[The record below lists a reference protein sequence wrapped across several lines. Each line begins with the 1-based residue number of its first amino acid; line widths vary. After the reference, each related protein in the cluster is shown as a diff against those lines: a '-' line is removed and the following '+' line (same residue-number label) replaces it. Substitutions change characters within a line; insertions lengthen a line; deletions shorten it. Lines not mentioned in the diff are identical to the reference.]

1 MLADIVRRLDVNEV
15 VARMIERFRS
25 EISGYQRLPE
35 PVLQGEIF
43 EIARRNVELF
53 LRSVTAGH
61 VPTADEMQPFRDSA
75 RRRATEGMP
84 LEDLLHA
91 YRLGARLAWI
101 AIEDATRPEERT
113 ALLLGVELV
122 MQYVDQ
128 VTAAVAQTYL
138 DERQHL
144 VSETERQLRVL
155 FETLVD
161 NAVVDPDLRELA
173 ERHGFPITRT
183 YRPFAYMV
191 LDAPAH
197 EHSEIAAAMRG
208 AGVLALTEG
217 IRVTGLVPETGPA
230 PPLDDPRALRA
241 AGEPVSRA
249 DLPEVVEELR
259 LLLDIGRRR
268 GVTGDI
274 SAEDYLPE
282 LLLFRSPRLVTLL
295 ERRTLGPLQ
304 DYAERRSS
312 ELLGTLE
319 AFVYSALDRRTTS
332 ERLHVHPNTLDYRL
346 KRIEAL
352 TGLSLGDPRDMLLV
366 TLALKHRALTQDA
379 EGEV

>member
-1 MLADIVRRLDVNEV
+1 MAVADRRAMLADIVRRLDVNEV

-101 AIEDATRPEERT
+101 AIEDAARPEERT

-161 NAVVDPDLRELA
+161 NAVVDPDLREL
-173 ERHGFPITRT
+173 
-183 YRPFAYMV
+183 
-191 LDAPAH
+191 
-197 EHSEIAAAMRG
+197 
-208 AGVLALTEG
+208 
-217 IRVTGLVPETGPA
+217 
-230 PPLDDPRALRA
+230 
-241 AGEPVSRA
+241 
-249 DLPEVVEELR
+249 
-259 LLLDIGRRR
+259 
-268 GVTGDI
+268 
-274 SAEDYLPE
+274 
-282 LLLFRSPRLVTLL
+282 
-295 ERRTLGPLQ
+295 
-304 DYAERRSS
+304 
-312 ELLGTLE
+312 
-319 AFVYSALDRRTTS
+319 
-332 ERLHVHPNTLDYRL
+332 
-346 KRIEAL
+346 
-352 TGLSLGDPRDMLLV
+352 
-366 TLALKHRALTQDA
+366 
-379 EGEV
+379 